1 MGAVSDIRRRTFV
14 DGAIDRGTVRRSYH
28 ARHANGAGPR
38 RCRLGPSAA
47 LTTSV
52 VLALVASGCSI
63 SYKLESLFGSDKDT
77 APPNYTA
84 STVKQDAEPDVAG
97 LTGSDLALAKAAASE
112 AVTRSG
118 KDISIPWENPT
129 TGARGTVTPLT
140 AAYTQNGVTCR
151 DFLASYVHQS
161 SESWLQGEACRMEAG
176 NWEVRNL
183 KPWKHS

>member
-14 DGAIDRGTVRRSYH
+14 DGTIDRGTVRRSYH
-28 ARHANGAGPR
+28 ARQPSGAALG
-38 RCRLGPSAA
+38 RCRLGRLAA
-47 LTTSV
+47 LTTAV
-52 VLALVASGCSI
+52 VVALVASGCSI

-77 APPNYTA
+77 APANYTA
-84 STVKQDAEPDVAG
+84 STVKQDAVPEVTG
-97 LTGSDLALAKAAASE
+97 LTGADLALAKAAASE

-129 TGARGTVTPLT
+129 TGARGTVTPLST
-140 AAYTQNGVTCR
+140 AYTQNGITCR

-161 SESWLQGEACRMEAG
+161 SESWLEGEACRMEAG

-183 KPWKHS
+183 KPWKRS